1 VPVSW
6 RIADG
11 VVILES
17 EGEPTIGDWQ
27 AAVDAA
33 LAAPGFR
40 AGMGLLHDAR
50 RMARVPTPQEARAR
64 VDFLAGRC
72 RRRGVRRWAVVLD
85 ADAQYGMGRLAE
97 AVAESAGIDFRVF
110 RERVDAEVWLRTA
123 E

>member
-11 VVILES
+11 LVILES
-17 EGEPTIGDWQ
+17 EGEPTIGDWR

-50 RMARVPTPQEARAR
+50 RMARVPSPREARAR
-64 VDFLAGRC
+64 VDFLVGRC
-72 RRRGVRRWAVVLD
+72 RRRGVRRWAVVFG

-97 AVAESAGIDFRVF
+97 AVADSAGIAFRAF
-110 RERVDAEVWLRTA
+110 RDPTDAELWLRA
-123 E
+123 VE